1 MDTTFFF
8 RRTNYK
14 IYLCPTD
21 KLISK
26 ALEQLQSQYG
36 DVIAVYT
43 AIHPTFKYSAHK
55 VKREA
60 EPVEEK
66 VEEKATAAPEPPK
79 QKPKPQ
85 EDEVIDTT
93 NTTVFTNDRHVLLAF
108 KKMIYGER
116 NEEVQDVEVLA
127 SAFTM
132 AVSNVSESE
141 FLVTLTAPG
150 HKVEMKTS
158 ISAGTWQVTFR
169 YNDMDETREKL
180 HPRTGV
186 VGYGYS
192 HGFGCGDLYVESFT
206 RHLRFIGFQ
215 FQPDFE
221 PTEETPLEDRTFSDN
236 VSDCVGFFSAGIWG
250 ALFVIFIMAFI
261 MTYGISMMLDIRT
274 MDKFDDPKG
283 KTIIIN
289 AQE

>member
-1 MDTTFFF
+1 
-8 RRTNYK
+8 
-14 IYLCPTD
+14 
-21 KLISK
+21 
-26 ALEQLQSQYG
+26 
-36 DVIAVYT
+36 
-43 AIHPTFKYSAHK
+43 
-55 VKREA
+55 
-60 EPVEEK
+60 
-66 VEEKATAAPEPPK
+66 
-79 QKPKPQ
+79 
-85 EDEVIDTT
+85 
-93 NTTVFTNDRHVLLAF
+93 
-108 KKMIYGER
+108 MIYGER
-116 NEEVQDVEVLA
+116 NPDVEDVVVLA

-132 AVSNVSESE
+132 TVSNVNESD
-141 FLVTLTAPG
+141 FLVTLQAPG
-150 HKVEMKTS
+150 HKVEMTTS

-206 RHLRFIGFQ
+206 RSIRFIGFQ
-215 FQPDFE
+215 FQPDFA
-221 PTEETPLEDRTFSDN
+221 PTEEVPIDERTFSDN
-236 VSDCVGFFSAGIWG
+236 VSDCIGFFSPGIWG
-250 ALFVIFIMAFI
+250 ALFVIFIFAFI